1 MISKPVH
8 RWLMLIAV
16 LAASGGIWLMTTAK
30 NEESAPFL
38 VTIAAQPTNS
48 RPGGEQPS
56 SIPKSVPF
64 PASTEV
70 LAALHLPADSV
81 LRGGVTSDSDDGVT
95 CGEVASS
102 QDARGFRRFVYIAS
116 AKTGFVDDG
125 SQDFR
130 RISATAC
137 AAR

>member
-8 RWLMLIAV
+8 RWLLLIGV
-16 LAASGGIWLMTTAK
+16 LAASGVIWLTTNARQD
-30 NEESAPFL
+30 EPAPFL
-38 VTIAAQPTNS
+38 VAIAEQPTSS
-48 RPGGEQPS
+48 RPGGKQ
-56 SIPKSVPF
+56 
-64 PASTEV
+64 PASVAESAPIPASSEV

-81 LRGGVTSDSDDGVT
+81 FRGTVTSDSDDGVI
-95 CGEVASS
+95 CGEVAST

-125 SQDFR
+125 GQVFR
-130 RISATAC
+130 RISATSC

>member
-8 RWLMLIAV
+8 RWLLLIAV

-30 NEESAPFL
+30 QEEPAPVL
-38 VTIAAQPTNS
+38 VTIAAQTTSS
-48 RPGGEQPS
+48 RPGGKQPS
-56 SIPKSVPF
+56 SVPKSAPS

-81 LRGGVTSDSDDGVT
+81 FRGTVTSDSDDGVT

-125 SQDFR
+125 GQVFR
-130 RISATAC
+130 RISATSC